1 MFTLRFAQFYL
12 VGQYGMK
19 KHKTKLSLLAVLIAQ
34 SVNAQALTQTDTINK
49 ISANNNDV
57 ERIVVTGSRIV
68 ESIDEVPASITI
80 ISRQQIEAQLKVSS
94 ELQTLLATLVP
105 GLAPSTGTSSNSSQT
120 LRGRSPL
127 VMIDGVPQSTPLRN
141 GALGIRT
148 IDANSIERI
157 EVIKGATSIYGNG
170 AAGGIINYIT
180 KKADSDSKLS
190 GQVSLS
196 SRFSAV
202 KLEDSAGQ
210 RVEGM
215 INGKID
221 NFSYVASASYEDNGV
236 QRDAEGDIIGL
247 KYGLSEAT
255 MQNYFTKL
263 GYQFNDDISLQFVY
277 NYYESK
283 QDSDLIDVVGSVNT
297 GVKTYAIPAPDG
309 TSAFGEP
316 QGPNN
321 HNMMLK
327 YTDEALFENTQLVVD
342 AYAQEVENIFFFSP
356 SLANLDEGY
365 TGGQSLIKSDKKG
378 LRITLNSQFEWDNV
392 EATFI
397 YGIDALNDVTA
408 QPLVDGRVWV
418 PEMDMESLAGFVQ
431 SKWVIND
438 NLIIKVGVRRED
450 IDLDVQ
456 DYRTLKLCKTPETCS
471 VPVNVTGDVLNYR
484 ATTYN
489 VGIRYNFADYFQPFA
504 SYSQGSDISDIG
516 RLLRTA
522 TVTDIALIQTEASI
536 IDNYEVGFT
545 SEIDKLR
552 VEFSAYRSTSEL
564 GTTNTYDPVTGIYV
578 PVRAPQEIYGFE
590 AFALYNVSDSL
601 DITATYAWVEGKDT
615 EEDIYLGAKQ
625 ISAPKGTVNV
635 NWQPLDNANLSL
647 TYLYVGDRDK
657 FDTVDGEHVG
667 DKGPIDSYHIF
678 NVSGN
683 YEFNQGWSAF
693 VGVEN
698 LFNQDYY
705 PAKSQAYT
713 YSGYNVKGLGTTVNM
728 GATYQF

>member
-1 MFTLRFAQFYL
+1 MI
-12 VGQYGMK
+12 
-19 KHKTKLSLLAVLIAQ
+19 KTRLSLLALMIVH
-34 SVNAQALTQTDTINK
+34 SVNAESLQKNKATDE
-49 ISANNNDV
+49 NNI

-80 ISRQQIEAQLKVSS
+80 INRQQIEAQLKVSP

-148 IDANSIERI
+148 INANALERI

-180 KKADSDSKLS
+180 KKANSDSKLS
-190 GQVSLS
+190 GKVSVS

-202 KLEDSAGQ
+202 KLEDSVGQ

-215 INGKID
+215 INGQLNKL
-221 NFSYVASASYEDNGV
+221 SYVVSASYEDNGV
-236 QRDAEGDIIGL
+236 QRDAEADVIGL

-283 QDSDLIDVVGSVNT
+283 QDSNLIDVVGSVNS
-297 GVKTYAIPAPDG
+297 GVKTYAIKAPAG
-309 TSAFGEP
+309 TSALGEP

-321 HNMMLK
+321 NNLMLK
-327 YTDEALFENTQLVVD
+327 YTDEALFENTQLVID
-342 AYAQEVENIFFFSP
+342 AYAQEVENIFFYSP
-356 SLANLDEGY
+356 TLANLDEGY

-397 YGIDALNDVTA
+397 YGIDALNDVTS

-418 PEMDMESLAGFVQ
+418 PEMDMENLAGFLQ
-431 SKWVIND
+431 SKWVIQD
-438 NLIIKVGVRRED
+438 NFIIKAGIRHED
-450 IDLDVQ
+450 IDLGVS
-456 DYRTLKLCKTPETCS
+456 DYRTLKLCKTTDVCS
-471 VPVNVTGDVLNYR
+471 IPVDVTGDTLNYR

-489 VGIRYNFADYFQPFA
+489 FGIRYNVADYFQPFA

-516 RLLRTA
+516 RLLRTS

-536 IDNYEVGFT
+536 IDNYEIGFT

-564 GTTNTYDPVTGIYV
+564 GTTNKYDPATGVYM
-578 PVRAPQEIYGFE
+578 PVRAPQEIYGYE
-590 AFALYNVSDSL
+590 AVAFYNFSKEI

-615 EEDIYLGAKQ
+615 KNDTYLGAKQ
-625 ISAPKGTVNV
+625 ISAPKATVNI
-635 NWQPLDNANLSL
+635 NWQPIDNANLALS
-647 TYLYVGDRDK
+647 YLYVGDRKK
-657 FDTVDGEHVG
+657 FAPVDGKYVG
-667 DKGPIDSYHIF
+667 DNGPIDSYHVL
-678 NVSGN
+678 NMSGN
-683 YEFNQGWSAF
+683 YGFSQDWVVFIGI
-693 VGVEN
+693 EN

-713 YSGYNVKGLGTTVNM
+713 YSGYNVKGLGTTVNI
-728 GATYQF
+728 GVDYQF

>member
-1 MFTLRFAQFYL
+1 M
-12 VGQYGMK
+12 
-19 KHKTKLSLLAVLIAQ
+19 HKNKLSMLALLIAK
-34 SVNAQALTQTDTINK
+34 SVSAQAITQVETTNK
-49 ISANNNDV
+49 ASADEDII

-68 ESIDEVPASITI
+68 ESIDEVPASITVI
-80 ISRQQIEAQLKVSS
+80 NRQQIAAQLKVSS

-148 IDANSIERI
+148 IDAHSIERI

-180 KKADSDSKLS
+180 KKANSNSKLS

-210 RVEGM
+210 RIEGM

-221 NFSYVASASYEDNGV
+221 NFSYVASASYEENGV
-236 QRDAEGDIIGL
+236 QRDADGDVIGL
-247 KYGLSEAT
+247 KYGLSEAR

-277 NYYESK
+277 NYYQSE
-283 QDSDLIDVVGSVNT
+283 QDSDLIDVVGSVNS
-297 GVKTYAIPAPDG
+297 GIKTYAIKAPAG

-316 QGPNN
+316 QGPKNN
-321 HNMMLK
+321 NMMLK
-327 YTDEALFENTQLVVD
+327 YTDEALFENTQLVID
-342 AYAQEVENIFFFSP
+342 AYAQEVQNIFFYSP
-356 SLANLDEGY
+356 TLANLDEGY
-365 TGGQSLIKSDKKG
+365 SGGQSLIKSDKKG
-378 LRITLNSQFEWDNV
+378 LRITLNSQFEWDNI

-397 YGIDALNDVTA
+397 YGIDALNDVTS

-418 PEMDMESLAGFVQ
+418 PEMDMENLAGFVQ
-431 SKWVIND
+431 SKWVIQD
-438 NLIIKVGVRRED
+438 DLIIKAGIRRED
-450 IDLDVQ
+450 IDLGVQ
-456 DYRTLKLCKTPETCS
+456 DYRTLKLCKTPDVCS
-471 VPVNVTGDVLNYR
+471 VPVNVTGDKLNYR

-489 VGIRYNFADYFQPFA
+489 VGVRYNFADFFQPFL

-536 IDNYEVGFT
+536 IDNYEVGFI
-545 SEIDKLR
+545 SEIDNVRL
-552 VEFSAYRSTSEL
+552 EFSAYRSTSEL
-564 GTTNTYDPVTGIYV
+564 GTTNKYNPVTGVYM
-578 PVRAPQEIYGFE
+578 PVRAPQEIYGYE
-590 AFALYNVSDSL
+590 AFALYNLSKDL

-615 EEDIYLGAKQ
+615 KNDVYLGAKQ
-625 ISAPKGTVNV
+625 ISAPKATVNV
-635 NWQPLDNANLSL
+635 NWQPLDKAHLSL
-647 TYLYVGDRDK
+647 TYLYVGDRKK
-657 FDTVDGEHVG
+657 FAPVDGKYVG
-667 DKGPIDSYHIF
+667 DKGPIDSYQIF

-683 YEFNQGWSAF
+683 YEFAQGWSAF

-713 YSGYNVKGLGTTVNM
+713 YSGNNVKGLGTTVNV
-728 GATYQF
+728 GVNHQF

>member
-1 MFTLRFAQFYL
+1 MI
-12 VGQYGMK
+12 
-19 KHKTKLSLLAVLIAQ
+19 KTRLSLLALLIAH
-34 SVNAQALTQTDTINK
+34 SVNASALEQNK
-49 ISANNNDV
+49 LVDENNI

-80 ISRQQIEAQLKVSS
+80 INRQQIEAQLKVSS

-105 GLAPSTGTSSNSSQT
+105 GLAPSTGTSSNSTQT

-148 IDANSIERI
+148 IDANAIERI

-180 KKADSDSKLS
+180 KKANSDSKLS
-190 GQVSLS
+190 GKVSLS

-202 KLEDSAGQ
+202 KLEDSAGE
-210 RVEGM
+210 RIEGM
-215 INGKID
+215 INGQLDK
-221 NFSYVASASYEDNGV
+221 FSYVASASYEDNGV
-236 QRDAEGDIIGL
+236 QRDAEGDVIGL
-247 KYGLSEAT
+247 KYGLSEAS

-263 GYQFNDDISLQFVY
+263 GYQFSDDISLQFVY

-283 QDSDLIDVVGSVNT
+283 QDSNLVDVVGSVNS
-297 GVKTYAIPAPDG
+297 GVKTYAIEAPDG
-309 TSAFGEP
+309 TSALGEP

-327 YTDEALFENTQLVVD
+327 YTDDALFENTQLVID
-342 AYAQEVENIFFFSP
+342 AYAQEVENIFFYSP
-356 SLANLDEGY
+356 TLANLDEGY

-378 LRITLNSQFEWDNV
+378 LRVTLNSQFEWDNV

-418 PEMDMESLAGFVQ
+418 PEMDMENLAGFLQ
-431 SKWVIND
+431 SKWIIQD
-438 NLIIKVGVRRED
+438 NFIIKAGIRREE
-450 IDLDVQ
+450 IDLAVS
-456 DYRTLKLCKTPETCS
+456 DYRTLKLCKTPDVCS
-471 VPVNVTGDVLNYR
+471 IPVDVTGDTLNYR

-489 VGIRYNFADYFQPFA
+489 FGIRYNVADYFQPFA

-536 IDNYEVGFT
+536 IDNYELGFT
-545 SEIDKLR
+545 SELDNLR

-564 GTTNTYDPVTGIYV
+564 GTTNKYDPATGVYM
-578 PVRAPQEIYGFE
+578 PVRAPQEIYGYE
-590 AFALYNVSDSL
+590 AVAFYNFSEAL
-601 DITATYAWVEGKDT
+601 DITATYAWIEGKDT
-615 EEDIYLGAKQ
+615 KNDTYLGARQ
-625 ISAPKGTVNV
+625 ISAPKATVNI
-635 NWQPLDNANLSL
+635 NWQPIDNANVALN
-647 TYLYVGDRDK
+647 YLYVGDRKK
-657 FDTVDGEHVG
+657 FAPVDGKYVG
-667 DKGPIDSYHIF
+667 DTGPIDSYHVF
-678 NVSGN
+678 NMSGD
-683 YEFNQGWSAF
+683 YRFSQDLTAF
-693 VGVEN
+693 IGVEN

-713 YSGYNVKGLGTTVNM
+713 YSGYNVKGLGTTVNF
-728 GATYQF
+728 GVDYQF

>member
-1 MFTLRFAQFYL
+1 
-12 VGQYGMK
+12 MK
-19 KHKTKLSLLAVLIAQ
+19 MIKTRLSLLALCITH
-34 SVNAQALTQTDTINK
+34 SVNAETLIQNEAVDD
-49 ISANNNDV
+49 NNI
-57 ERIVVTGSRIV
+57 ERIIVTGSRIV

-80 ISRQQIEAQLKVSS
+80 INRQQIEAQLKVSS

-105 GLAPSTGTSSNSSQT
+105 GLAASTGTSSNSSQT

-148 IDANSIERI
+148 IDANAIERI

-180 KKADSDSKLS
+180 KKANSDSKLS
-190 GQVSLS
+190 GKVSLS
-196 SRFSAV
+196 TRFSAV

-215 INGKID
+215 INGQLDK
-221 NFSYVASASYEDNGV
+221 FSYVASASYEDNGV
-236 QRDAEGDIIGL
+236 QRDAEGDVIGL

-263 GYQFNDDISLQFVY
+263 GYQFNEDISLQFVY

-283 QDSDLIDVVGSVNT
+283 QESNLIDVVGSVNS
-297 GVKTYAIPAPDG
+297 GIKTYAIEAPAG
-309 TSAFGEP
+309 TSALGEP

-327 YTDEALFENTQLVVD
+327 YTDEALFENTQLVID
-342 AYAQEVENIFFFSP
+342 AYAQEVENIFFYSP
-356 SLANLDEGY
+356 TLANLDEGY

-378 LRITLNSQFEWDNV
+378 LRVTLNSQFEWDSV

-397 YGIDALNDVTA
+397 YGVDALNDVTA

-418 PEMDMESLAGFVQ
+418 PEMDMENLAGFLQ
-431 SKWVIND
+431 SKWVVQD
-438 NLIIKVGVRRED
+438 NIIIKAGVRREE
-450 IDLDVQ
+450 IDLAVNN
-456 DYRTLKLCKTPETCS
+456 YSTLKLCKTADVCS
-471 VPVNVTGDVLNYR
+471 VPVDVTGDMLNYR

-489 VGIRYNFADYFQPFA
+489 VGIRYNFAEYFQPFA

-536 IDNYEVGFT
+536 IDNYEIGVT
-545 SEIDKLR
+545 SVLDNLR
-552 VEFSAYRSTSEL
+552 LEFSAYRSTSEL
-564 GTTNTYDPVTGIYV
+564 GTTNKYDPITGVYM
-578 PVRAPQEIYGFE
+578 PVRAPQEIYGYE
-590 AFALYNVSDSL
+590 ALALYNISKEL

-615 EEDIYLGAKQ
+615 ENDVYLGAKQ
-625 ISAPKGTVNV
+625 ISAPKATVNV
-635 NWQPLDNANLSL
+635 NWQPLDDTYLSL
-647 TYLYVGDRDK
+647 TYLYVGDRKK
-657 FDTVDGEHVG
+657 FSPVDGKYVG
-667 DKGPIDSYHIF
+667 DKGPIDSYHIV

-683 YEFNQGWSAF
+683 YEISQDWSAF
-693 VGVEN
+693 VGIEN

-713 YSGYNVKGLGTTVNM
+713 YSGYNVKGLGTTVNI
-728 GATYQF
+728 GANYQF